1 MFADRTLEGGAYPGG
16 TLHSRW
22 SPRDSHTH
30 TLIGVIV
37 LALLAGIVVPFYADA
52 MDYRFARLL
61 ALPAFLVFG
70 FLLLFN
76 RLFLLAL
83 IIVFR
88 SAGDIVLD
96 TTRFSLGGYE
106 TGVGGVINLCVI
118 LLACMLVIEKPA
130 RLPKK
135 MVMAWLPFLVI
146 VAFGIAIAPVKGD
159 AIRTYLTLMSY
170 FAMFVAAF
178 YFVQTPADFRKC
190 VKLVLWSSAIP
201 ALYAPVDV
209 LFNAGA
215 GGPEG
220 FRLQSTFTHPN
231 IMAFYLTLI
240 ISLTLFVL
248 KDRASKASTAGRFG
262 LTLYM
267 VYLFGLLVLTQTRSA
282 WIACLVMFVAYALLF
297 ERRYLIYLLALPVIA
312 LMVPEIRDR
321 LVDLGSGNEAVGYA
335 KLNSFAWRLRIWES
349 GLQWMEPLRYVYGY
363 GVDGFRNYSTTFF
376 EAANKIQWGAHNVY
390 VQWFFDTGALGLLA
404 YLWLYGRTAFFI
416 RQLARRDRLAAFIAI
431 AIVIVYLVVSSSDN
445 MFGYLVFNWYFW
457 FIVGAACALAA
468 GAHTR
473 QPGEAKTAPDDGG
486 GWQRREPD
494 LDPDPGSP
502 PPAPAS
508 ASTPE
513 TGRTRLRRHHLHTAG
528 QP

>member
-1 MFADRTLEGGAYPGG
+1 MFADRTIEDGA
-16 TLHSRW
+16 LRSRW
-22 SPRDSHTH
+22 LPQESNAH

-37 LALLAGIVVPFYADA
+37 LAVLAGIVVPFYADA

-76 RLFLLAL
+76 RLFLLGL

-106 TGVGGVINLCVI
+106 TGVGGLINLCVI
-118 LLACMLVIEKPA
+118 MLACMLVIEKPS

-135 MVMAWLPFLVI
+135 MVMAWLPFLLVA
-146 VAFGIAIAPVKGD
+146 AFGVALAPSKGD
-159 AIRTYLTLMSY
+159 AIRTYLTLLSY

-178 YFVQTPADFRKC
+178 YFVQSPLDFRKC

-209 LFNAGA
+209 LLHAGA
-215 GGPEG
+215 GGAEG

-240 ISLTLFVL
+240 ISLTLFTL
-248 KDRASKASTAGRFG
+248 KDKVLRPSGAGRVG

-267 VYLFGLLVLTQTRSA
+267 IYLFVLLVLTQTRSA
-282 WIACLVMFVAYALLF
+282 WIACLLLFVFYALLF
-297 ERRYLIYLLALPVIA
+297 ERRYLIYLLALPVVA
-312 LMVPEIRDR
+312 LLVPEIRDR

-335 KLNSFAWRLRIWES
+335 KLNSFAWRLQIWES
-349 GLQWMEPLRYVYGY
+349 GLQWMQPIRYLFGY
-363 GVDGFRNYSTTFF
+363 GIDGFRSYSPIFF
-376 EAANKIQWGAHNVY
+376 EAANKINWGAHNVY
-390 VQWFFDTGALGLLA
+390 VQWFFDAGAIGLLA

-416 RQLARRDRLAAFIAI
+416 RQMARRDKLAAFIAI
-431 AIVIVYLVVSSSDN
+431 AIVIVYLVVSFSDN

-457 FIVGAACALAA
+457 FTVGAACALAA
-468 GAHTR
+468 STKADEPKKAAPVGGPSPRAP
-473 QPGEAKTAPDDGG
+473 QPDGTPNGPYGEARHGATHDDP
-486 GWQRREPD
+486 R
-494 LDPDPGSP
+494 
-502 PPAPAS
+502 
-508 ASTPE
+508 PE
-513 TGRTRLRRHHLHTAG
+513 QSRLRRHHLRTAG
-528 QP
+528 RP